1 MGIRL
6 ISIHGWS
13 YPTLRASSAS
23 SDPVQKLRPN
33 SSDVRSIS
41 PNKRV
46 LKSKSTNALAD
57 MVAGSVAHGGAS
69 AVFDGPSENSLSTLR
84 DPRVSSTSDL
94 SSSASSPHHPDLNSE
109 VANLS
114 DKLIQAINNQT
125 VLDDTLAA
133 TRQELE
139 QARKRV
145 RQLEEQT
152 RQHGED
158 VANGVLVKRVDVEK
172 EWTKLKDEAAEQRS
186 QRATMEKE
194 KKAIE
199 LELENLT
206 AALFEEANKM
216 VAAAQM
222 ERESVERRN
231 EQLRAQIK
239 DNEMLLA
246 SQQEQ
251 LSELKAV
258 IQNMNTDQDEIRS
271 RTDASTAPSSPGAVH
286 QPMSTINRLL
296 EAMNLSPTTPGSG
309 EISPAPSTS
318 FSHLIKSV
326 CRTDIQAFED
336 FRAMLQLTKNSKP
349 PSRVGSG
356 SYGGLNV
363 MGFGNFTSNK
373 ETQHSHSYSNGSARS
388 LPGFSGSPSS
398 NSSPRESHA
407 ALKESRFY
415 KRALAEDIEPTLRL
429 DVAPGISWLTRR
441 TVLSSICEGAL
452 VVEYMPAVA
461 VKYSFPCAL
470 CGESRKGGENA
481 RTHRFRTSD
490 NENAQRYPLCTICL
504 EKLRSCCDFVGYLR
518 LIVDGHVRILDEEDE
533 KEAWEETIRLRER
546 MFWSRIGGGVV
557 PAFLQ
562 SKSSDK
568 NSSIR
573 SIDSPYQKREEKTES
588 LEDPFTPDSKA
599 ISNGVPQ
606 GENSGS
612 PQAQESD
619 EPDENNEAVN
629 SEVEIS
635 LPKSSTDAPENQP
648 PGVQRNSL
656 NEPPAQATL
665 DTKILP
671 QPESDS
677 IRPVTPSRNS
687 DGMDPQLK
695 VTIPNT
701 TEL

>member
-6 ISIHGWS
+6 ISIHGWG

-33 SSDVRSIS
+33 PSDVRSIS
-41 PNKRV
+41 PNKKI

-57 MVAGSVAHGGAS
+57 IVAGSGVHGVS
-69 AVFDGPSENSLSTLR
+69 PTTLEGPSEHSLSTLR

-94 SSSASSPHHPDLNSE
+94 LSSASSPHHPDLSSE

-139 QARKRV
+139 QARQRV
-145 RQLEEQT
+145 RELEEQT

-158 VANGVLVKRVDVEK
+158 ITNGVLVKRIDVEK

-186 QRATMEKE
+186 QRAALERE

-222 ERESVERRN
+222 ERENVERRN

-258 IQNMNTDQDEIRS
+258 IHNMNTDQDEIHS

-286 QPMSTINRLL
+286 QPISTINRLL

-309 EISPAPSTS
+309 EVSPAPSTS

-336 FRAMLQLTKNSKP
+336 FQAMLQLAKTSKP

-356 SYGGLNV
+356 TYGGLNV
-363 MGFGNFTSNK
+363 MGFGNFASNK
-373 ETQHSHSYSNGSARS
+373 ETHHSHSYSNGSARS
-388 LPGFSGSPSS
+388 LPGVSGSPSS
-398 NSSPRESHA
+398 ASSPRESHA

-429 DVAPGISWLTRR
+429 DAAPGISWLTRR

-452 VVEYMPAVA
+452 VVEYMPPVA

-470 CGESRKGGENA
+470 CGEARKGEENA

-490 NENAQRYPLCTICL
+490 NENAQRYPLCTLCL

-533 KEAWEETIRLRER
+533 KEAWEETVRLRER

-557 PAFLQ
+557 PAFLH

-568 NSSIR
+568 NGSVR
-573 SIDSPYQKREEKTES
+573 SIDSPYQKCEEKMES
-588 LEDPFTPDSKA
+588 LEDPFTPETQTIPD
-599 ISNGVPQ
+599 GVSHVENSMSPQ
-606 GENSGS
+606 GQKSVEFG
-612 PQAQESD
+612 
-619 EPDENNEAVN
+619 ENNRTIDSV
-629 SEVEIS
+629 VEIS
-635 LPKSSTDAPENQP
+635 LTKSTIDATENQP
-648 PGVQRNSL
+648 LGVQKNTL
-656 NEPPAQATL
+656 NETPAQTTL
-665 DTKILP
+665 DAKILS

-677 IRPVTPSRNS
+677 SREATPSKTS
-687 DGMDPQLK
+687 SIMDPQSK

>member
-6 ISIHGWS
+6 ISIHGWG
-13 YPTLRASSAS
+13 YPTLRASSTS
-23 SDPVQKLRPN
+23 SDHVQKLRPN

-41 PNKRV
+41 PNRRIP
-46 LKSKSTNALAD
+46 KSKSNNALAD
-57 MVAGSVAHGGAS
+57 MIAGSGSPGISRAALE
-69 AVFDGPSENSLSTLR
+69 GPSEHSLSTLR
-84 DPRVSSTSDL
+84 DPRASSTSDL
-94 SSSASSPHHPDLNSE
+94 STSSSSPHHPDLSSE

-139 QARKRV
+139 QAQMRV
-145 RQLEEQT
+145 GQLEKQT
-152 RQHGED
+152 RQYEED
-158 VANGVLVKRVDVEK
+158 VTNGVLIKRVDVEK

-186 QRATMEKE
+186 QRATIEKE

-216 VAAAQM
+216 VAAAQL
-222 ERESVERRN
+222 ERKNVERRN
-231 EQLRAQIK
+231 EQLRAQIQ

-258 IQNMNTDQDEIRS
+258 IQNMNADQDEIRS
-271 RTDASTAPSSPGAVH
+271 RTDASTTPSSPGGGH
-286 QPMSTINRLL
+286 QPLSTIDRLL

-336 FRAMLQLTKNSKP
+336 FRAMLQLAKTSKP

-363 MGFGNFTSNK
+363 MGFGNFTGNK
-373 ETQHSHSYSNGSARS
+373 ESQHKHSHSNGSARS
-388 LPGFSGSPSS
+388 VPGFPGSPGS
-398 NSSPRESHA
+398 NSSPRESHAA

-429 DVAPGISWLTRR
+429 DAAPGISWLTRR

-452 VVEYMPAVA
+452 VVEYIPAVA
-461 VKYSFPCAL
+461 AKYSFPCAL
-470 CGESRKGGENA
+470 CGEARKGGENA
-481 RTHRFRTSD
+481 RTHRFRTSE
-490 NENAQRYPLCTICL
+490 NENAQRYPMCTICL

-518 LIVDGHVRILDEEDE
+518 LIVDGHARILDEEDE

-546 MFWSRIGGGVV
+546 MFWARIGGGVV

-568 NSSIR
+568 NSSAP
-573 SIDSPYQKREEKTES
+573 SIDSPYPKCEEKTEP
-588 LEDPFTPDSKA
+588 LEGPFTPDPNLISKNGA
-599 ISNGVPQ
+599 SQVEISGYP
-606 GENSGS
+606 E
-612 PQAQESD
+612 AQEH
-619 EPDENNEAVN
+619 ETAEAVD
-629 SEVEIS
+629 SGVEIS
-635 LPKSSTDAPENQP
+635 LTKSSIDANENQP
-648 PGVQRNSL
+648 PDRQNNSL
-656 NEPPAQATL
+656 NEPPAQAT
-665 DTKILP
+665 TETQIP
-671 QPESDS
+671 QQHASDS
-677 IRPVTPSRNS
+677 PRPVTPSRHS
-687 DGMDPQLK
+687 AGTDPQLN
-695 VTIPNT
+695 VTLPNT

>member
-6 ISIHGWS
+6 ISIHGWG
-13 YPTLRASSAS
+13 YPTLRSSSAS
-23 SDPVQKLRPN
+23 TDPVQKLRPN
-33 SSDVRSIS
+33 SSDVRSIA
-41 PNKRV
+41 PNKKI

-57 MVAGSVAHGGAS
+57 IAAS
-69 AVFDGPSENSLSTLR
+69 AGARGLEGLSENSLSTLR

-94 SSSASSPHHPDLNSE
+94 SSSAPSPHHPDLSSE

-145 RQLEEQT
+145 RELEEQA
-152 RQHGED
+152 RQLGQD
-158 VANGVLVKRVDVEK
+158 IANGVLVKRVDVEK

-186 QRATMEKE
+186 QRAALERE

-222 ERESVERRN
+222 ERENVERRN

-251 LSELKAV
+251 LSELKTV
-258 IQNMNTDQDEIRS
+258 IHNMNTDQDDIRS

-286 QPMSTINRLL
+286 QPTSTINRLL
-296 EAMNLSPTTPGSG
+296 EAMNLAPTTPGSG

-318 FSHLIKSV
+318 FPHLIKSV

-336 FRAMLQLTKNSKP
+336 FQAMLQLAKTSKP
-349 PSRVGSG
+349 PSRVASG
-356 SYGGLNV
+356 TYAGLNV
-363 MGFGNFTSNK
+363 MGFGPFTSNK

-388 LPGFSGSPSS
+388 VPGVSGSPNST
-398 NSSPRESHA
+398 SSPRESSHA

-429 DVAPGISWLTRR
+429 DAAPGISWLTRR

-461 VKYSFPCAL
+461 VKYSFPCSL
-470 CGESRKGGENA
+470 CGEARKGEENA

-490 NENAQRYPLCTICL
+490 NENAQRYPLCTLCL

-568 NSSIR
+568 NSSLR
-573 SIDSPYQKREEKTES
+573 SMDSPYQKCEEKTEP
-588 LEDPFTPDSKA
+588 LEDPFMPETQATP
-599 ISNGVPQ
+599 NGVALVGNSLLSHGQ
-606 GENSGS
+606 KSVDLGENNG
-612 PQAQESD
+612 
-619 EPDENNEAVN
+619 AVD
-629 SEVEIS
+629 SCVEIS
-635 LPKSSTDAPENQP
+635 LTEISTDSNENKP
-648 PGVQRNSL
+648 PGVQRDALSGT
-656 NEPPAQATL
+656 PAQATL
-665 DTKILP
+665 VAKTLS

-677 IRPVTPSRNS
+677 IQVVTPSKTS
-687 DGMDPQLK
+687 SIMDPQSN
-695 VTIPNT
+695 VTITNT
-701 TEL
+701 TQL